1 MTEIEYQAVRAS
13 VLRREDPPAELID
26 ECRRVV
32 SLLIRTAG
40 LPAHYSPYGVWSDEA
55 IEEVLADWIEVR
67 LVSRGQLLAIMQR
80 APGLRVFRR
89 MAETSVRQHLIDSL
103 KRSQSSN
110 LFDRVSRCLEN
121 DVRFEQT
128 GSAHWQLCDEPA
140 EPFVGDD
147 RDLLAAAW
155 SLGEFTVIRYEP
167 EARKLSPLLD
177 GDELDRFLT
186 GMLKQG
192 AMSAATIMQALRMR
206 FAIEDQA
213 PEAAID
219 PELGGGDQEPEYEAL
234 LADLVTATLAELT
247 SRQAAVLVGLDQKL
261 SGSELAGQL
270 GCSAGTISY
279 ERRQIEDILARLGAD
294 APAVLKRV
302 LDALFKDNA

>member
-1 MTEIEYQAVRAS
+1 MTEAEYQAARAS
-13 VLRREDPPAELID
+13 VLAREAPPAALID
-26 ECRRVV
+26 ECRRIV
-32 SLLIRTAG
+32 SLLVRTAG

-67 LVSRGQLLAIMQR
+67 LISRGQLLALMQR

-110 LFDRVSRCLEN
+110 LFDRVSRRLE
-121 DVRFEQT
+121 DDARFEPM
-128 GSAHWQLCDEPA
+128 GSTYWQLRDEPA

-167 EARKLSPLLD
+167 DARKLSPLLD
-177 GDELDRFLT
+177 GDELGRFLS

-192 AMSAATIMQALRMR
+192 AMSIAMVMQALRMR
-206 FAIEDQA
+206 FAIDDQA
-213 PEAAID
+213 PEATID
-219 PELGGGDQEPEYEAL
+219 PELGGGDQGPEHEVL

-247 SRQAAVLVGLDQKL
+247 SRQSAVLVGLDQGL

-270 GCSAGTISY
+270 GCSTGTISY
-279 ERRQIEDILARLGAD
+279 ERRQIEGTLARLGTD
-294 APAVLKRV
+294 APAVLKLV
-302 LDALFKDNA
+302 LDALFKDNG